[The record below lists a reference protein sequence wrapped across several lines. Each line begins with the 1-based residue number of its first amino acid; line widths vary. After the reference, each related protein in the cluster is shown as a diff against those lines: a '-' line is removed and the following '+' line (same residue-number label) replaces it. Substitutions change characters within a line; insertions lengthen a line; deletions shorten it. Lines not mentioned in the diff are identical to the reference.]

1 MKSEKKYQGKFF
13 LLCLLALSSL
23 AVVNGCKKSDNSPM
37 SSGTPPANE
46 VWMQN
51 TAFTPSSITVSVNT
65 TITWRNKDSMAHTV
79 TSNSGSELNSGNISG
94 GGTFTHQFTTAGTYP
109 YHCTIHS
116 GMTGTVVVQ

>member
-1 MKSEKKYQGKFF
+1 MKSVKKYTGKF
-13 LLCLLALSSL
+13 LLMILALSSIT
-23 AVVNGCKKSDNSPM
+23 VINSCKKSDNQPM

-46 VWMQN
+46 VWMQSN
-51 TAFTPSSITVSVNT
+51 SFTPGSITVSVNT
-65 TITWRNKDSMAHTV
+65 TVTWRNKDSVTHTV

-94 GGTFTHQFTTAGTYP
+94 GGTFTHQFTTAGTYA